1 MSSDKFLRAEIANW
15 LIFGSAF
22 VGLLY
27 AAYAFWSIRK
37 IQMDAETIKIQELTD
52 QEKEEIANKH

>member
-27 AAYAFWSIRK
+27 AAYAFWWIRQ
-37 IQMDAETIKIQELTD
+37 IQMDAETVKIQELTD
-52 QEKEEIANKH
+52 

>member
-22 VGLLY
+22 VGLIY
-27 AAYAFWSIRK
+27 AAYAFFWIRK

>member
-27 AAYAFWSIRK
+27 AAYAFFWIRK